1 MWGGGRV
8 TADPIRAA
16 LPSAN
21 TPSDWIAR
29 GLWRDWEPPTNSVR
43 GESDYSE
50 AFLKIPGVDPRLLD
64 ERYVPVPVE
73 FVREPENR
81 HDRFACQAMISGQII
96 GYLSRECASQL
107 APIVDTA
114 RTDRWTVAG
123 VVVGGLK
130 GAPNFGVHVWLG
142 HRLTVGPEWI
152 E

>member
-8 TADPIRAA
+8 TADPIWAA

-81 HDRFACQAMISGQII
+81 HDRFACQAMISGQIV
-96 GYLSRECASQL
+96 GTSVVSVLRSWRPL
-107 APIVDTA
+107 
-114 RTDRWTVAG
+114 WTRRG
-123 VVVGGLK
+123 QTGGPWQ
-130 GAPNFGVHVWLG
+130 A
-142 HRLTVGPEWI
+142 
-152 E
+152 